1 MAEGSATASFNAFID
16 SLLSWER
23 VASEACPRVCRTPCS
38 RPLLEPLDRRD
49 EQTIFDI
56 VVRRQ
61 VALAGEDVKQH
72 AVQFV
77 GAARG
82 VITDDDPL
90 QFGEFRLDLV
100 VVPAEYVDRITL
112 GMLPGAALRHGENF
126 LFLIVHVLVHFGD
139 VLVEE
144 PQDGESHVV
153 MAAIDRLDQLAADGR
168 KPEIEEIDMQL
179 RR

>member
-1 MAEGSATASFNAFID
+1 MLRRHVPGLCAGHPA
-16 SLLSWER
+16 
-23 VASEACPRVCRTPCS
+23 P

-61 VALAGEDVKQH
+61 VALAGEDVKKH

-112 GMLPGAALRHGENF
+112 GMLPPEQPFDIGENF
-126 LFLIVHVLVHFGD
+126 LFLWPNL
-139 VLVEE
+139 L
-144 PQDGESHVV
+144 
-153 MAAIDRLDQLAADGR
+153 
-168 KPEIEEIDMQL
+168 
-179 RR
+179 